1 MDIPAWVKISFE
13 VNVANVDVSLQE
25 TLIELQSD
33 EVLCGI
39 DILIFLIF
47 KSFKEGCPSAEAVFQ
62 VAPR

>member
-25 TLIELQSD
+25 TLIELQND

-39 DILIFLIF
+39 DIVIFLIF
-47 KSFKEGCPSAEAVFQ
+47 QSFTEGCPSAEVVFQ
-62 VAPR
+62 GAVR